1 MPDFLVNVVQDAPV
15 TNAPDVVFRLLTA
28 LILGAV
34 VAWIYRR
41 TRNSADI
48 SSSFPVTLV
57 LLSVLIAMVTQ
68 VIGSNVARA
77 FSLVGALSI
86 VRFRTV
92 VRDTQDTAYV
102 IFSVAVGMAMGAKD
116 LWVGFIGVGVVG
128 MAAYLMMARARVFSA
143 AQPAFILNVRVGLGY
158 DLDQLLGRAIDHH
171 FQDRELV
178 AMGTARQGAALDV
191 TYEGRLKNGGAP
203 DVLVATLNKI
213 EGVQGVELRRRGFEN
228 D

>member
-1 MPDFLVNVVQDAPV
+1 MPDFLVNVMQDAPV